1 MITGNIIIGE
11 NVYIDPSSKVN
22 NVIIDDNVKI
32 ANGVNIFGSK
42 ACQLK
47 IGQGSYIGPY
57 CMLEGFNGKV
67 TIGSFVSFAQRI
79 TLLTGSAP
87 NASEKMQR
95 IFPLLKGAVSI
106 GDHTWIG
113 AHCVIMPKVEIG
125 KYCVVAANS
134 FVNQS
139 FPDYSILGGSP
150 AKLLRKLTE
159 EEIKKLH
166 D

>member
-1 MITGNIIIGE
+1 MITGNIDIGE
-11 NVYIDPSSKVN
+11 NVFIDPSSRVN

-32 ANGVNIFGSK
+32 ANSVNIYGSK
-42 ACQLK
+42 SCQLK
-47 IGQGSYIGPY
+47 IGKGTYIGPY
-57 CMLEGFNGKV
+57 CMLDGFNGKV

-95 IFPLLKGAVSI
+95 IFPLLKGEVSI